1 MGKWKRRRKE
11 KIKEGENKNNEK
23 LCLRFHSF
31 QPHANEMTF
40 FQYRMMYVRVHFAY
54 VIEISMGN
62 TFGGI
67 QLSSSVEQYVE
78 IEFSG
83 EEL

>member
-1 MGKWKRRRKE
+1 M
-11 KIKEGENKNNEK
+11 
-23 LCLRFHSF
+23 
-31 QPHANEMTF
+31 
-40 FQYRMMYVRVHFAY
+40 YRMMYVRVHFAY

-67 QLSSSVEQYVE
+67 ELSSSVEQYVE